1 MKQIIKTLIISLI
14 NICLIS
20 AGYALP
26 EDNNTSIDNEKNAF
40 VYGDKSFN
48 NITNLYYVVKSVDN
62 NKQSN
67 HETEDCYLEA
77 DNCQYH
83 IKKRR
88 S

>member
-26 EDNNTSIDNEKNAF
+26 EDNNTSIDNE
-40 VYGDKSFN
+40 
-48 NITNLYYVVKSVDN
+48 
-62 NKQSN
+62 
-67 HETEDCYLEA
+67 TEDCYLEA